1 MLPQLDISNFLSQTF
16 WLVISFSLLYI
27 LISKVVIP
35 SIQNILDKR
44 SKDLYSI
51 LEKAE
56 KNNEEA
62 KKLANEAL
70 DIEKS
75 NRIELLNYQNS
86 FIDKLKKENSTKFDQ
101 IALELSKEY
110 QITKAQYEQKL
121 KELSQ
126 DIPEILEELSL
137 IVINKISDKKE
148 RL

>member
-62 KKLANEAL
+62 KKLANEAF

>member
-35 SIQNILDKR
+35 NIQNILDKR

-62 KKLANEAL
+62 KKLANEAF

>member
-1 MLPQLDISNFLSQTF
+1 MLPQLDTSNFLSQTF

-62 KKLANEAL
+62 KKLANEAF